1 MRVLSQTKKRGLR
14 RLGTPVV
21 MALGFLVIIAAG
33 TLLLTLPLSSAD
45 HTFTSPLTAA
55 FTSVSATCV
64 TGLTV
69 VNTGVHWSVFG
80 QAVILCMI
88 QIGGLGFMTLT
99 VLLLLLIRHAVS
111 PKERMMVAMSYNLPT
126 YENTTSLVRRIVTGT
141 FSLELVGAI
150 LLFTQFVRY
159 PGLTVAEAVWRS
171 LFTAVSAFC
180 NAGFDLMGEDGMGV
194 FAGNWVVN
202 LTLIAL
208 IILGGLG
215 FVVWSDLESWLIRRR
230 RLSVYTRLVLGMT
243 AVLLAV
249 GALLFAVMEWNNPDT
264 IGGAPVGQ
272 KLLMSLFHSA
282 TLRTAGFAMFD
293 NGCMRDGTL
302 VLSMVLMFIGGAS
315 GSTAGGV
322 KVVTVAVLFWTVFS
336 VAFGRPDPVIC
347 KRQVSKD
354 SFIRAVSVVVM
365 QILFALLG
373 ASVVSAVTPF
383 DLTQVMYE
391 VISAVSTVGLTMGIT
406 PSLPAVAQL
415 MIMLLMYLGRVGILT
430 VTYAAMMNLRRDR
443 GADITYPDA
452 NLLIG

>member
-1 MRVLSQTKKRGLR
+1 MRILLQAKKGGLR
-14 RLGTPVV
+14 RLGTPVI
-21 MALGFLVIIAAG
+21 MALGFLVIIAVG
-33 TLLLTLPLSSAD
+33 TLLLMLPLSSAEGV
-45 HTFTSPLTAA
+45 FTGPLTAA
-55 FTSVSATCV
+55 FTAVSATCV
-64 TGLTV
+64 TGLSV

-80 QAVILCMI
+80 QAVILLMI

-141 FSLELVGAI
+141 VCLELAGTL
-150 LLFTQFVRY
+150 LLFTQFIRY
-159 PGLTVAEAVWRS
+159 PGLSAGEALWRS
-171 LFTAVSAFC
+171 FFTAVSAFC
-180 NAGFDLMGEDGMGV
+180 NAGFDLMGEDGMAV
-194 FAGNWVVN
+194 FSGNWVVN

-208 IILGGLG
+208 IMLGGLG
-215 FVVWSDLESWLIRRR
+215 FVVWSDLESWLIHRR

-243 AVLLAV
+243 AALFLA
-249 GALLFAVMEWNNPDT
+249 GAFLFAVLEWNNPDT
-264 IGGAPVGQ
+264 IGSFPSGQ
-272 KLLMSLFHSA
+272 KILMSLFQSA
-282 TLRTAGFAMFD
+282 TLRTAGFSMFD
-293 NGCMRDGTL
+293 NGGMRNGTL

-336 VAFGRPDPVIC
+336 VAFGRPNPVIC

-365 QILFALLG
+365 QLLLVLLG
-373 ASVVSAVTPF
+373 AAVVSAVTPF
-383 DLTQVMYE
+383 SLTQVMFE
-391 VISAVSTVGLTMGIT
+391 VISAVSTVGLTLGVT
-406 PSLPAVAQL
+406 PALPALAKL

-430 VTYAAMMNLRRDR
+430 VTYAAMMNLRRDQN
-443 GADITYPDA
+443 ADITYPEA

>member
-1 MRVLSQTKKRGLR
+1 
-14 RLGTPVV
+14 
-21 MALGFLVIIAAG
+21 
-33 TLLLTLPLSSAD
+33 
-45 HTFTSPLTAA
+45 
-55 FTSVSATCV
+55 
-64 TGLTV
+64 
-69 VNTGVHWSVFG
+69 
-80 QAVILCMI
+80 
-88 QIGGLGFMTLT
+88 
-99 VLLLLLIRHAVS
+99 
-111 PKERMMVAMSYNLPT
+111 
-126 YENTTSLVRRIVTGT
+126 
-141 FSLELVGAI
+141 
-150 LLFTQFVRY
+150 
-159 PGLTVAEAVWRS
+159 
-171 LFTAVSAFC
+171 
-180 NAGFDLMGEDGMGV
+180 
-194 FAGNWVVN
+194 
-202 LTLIAL
+202 
-208 IILGGLG
+208 
-215 FVVWSDLESWLIRRR
+215 
-230 RLSVYTRLVLGMT
+230 
-243 AVLLAV
+243 
-249 GALLFAVMEWNNPDT
+249 
-264 IGGAPVGQ
+264 
-272 KLLMSLFHSA
+272 MSLFHSA